1 MRKKI
6 LSIIMVIIIAVTTN
20 ITALASETARNP
32 SEERISFVNEDKSVL
47 EIGNELHEDH
57 EKNVSRAYQLKVEAL
72 GEELF
77 PEYVQ
82 KASESMNRARTLSAG
97 STELGDVTYS
107 ETKPVSDN
115 ESLTYTEYTSGR
127 ASLLYHKFWTN
138 TSSSTAVSGGTQYR
152 TTCVVT
158 VSGCYGSVYTSGFTY
173 TINLN
178 SYDWIDSIGTCHDNY
193 NLAIGTLQKKM
204 EDASPARAA
213 FAGNVEDILFQY
225 TVGISFEIRVGGN
238 AARVYAG
245 GSQI

>member
-1 MRKKI
+1 MRKRI
-6 LSIIMVIIIAVTTN
+6 ISMIMVIIIAVTTN
-20 ITALASETARNP
+20 ITALASENESDS
-32 SEERISFVNEDKSVL
+32 SENNISFINEDKSSSK
-47 EIGNELHEDH
+47 IGNAVDETQE
-57 EKNVSRAYQLKVEAL
+57 ETVSRAYQLKVEAL

-77 PEYVQ
+77 PEYAQ
-82 KASESMNRARTLSAG
+82 KAAGSMNRATTLSAE
-97 STELGDVTYS
+97 STELGEVIYS

-115 ESLTYTEYTSGR
+115 ETLTYTEYTSGR
-127 ASLLYHKFWTN
+127 ASLLYHKSWTN

-193 NLAIGTLQKKM
+193 NLAIGTLHKKM
-204 EDASPARAA
+204 EDVSPARAT

-225 TVGISFEIRVGGN
+225 TVGISFEIQVGGN

>member
-1 MRKKI
+1 MAMIMTTSVFAFSGMNVHAEGQKNAGIK
-6 LSIIMVIIIAVTTN
+6 SIMQ
-20 ITALASETARNP
+20 ETEAD
-32 SEERISFVNEDKSVL
+32 ERFF
-47 EIGNELHEDH
+47 EIGNAMDEAQE
-57 EKNVSRAYQLKVEAL
+57 ETVSRAYQLKVEAL

-77 PEYVQ
+77 PQYAQ
-82 KASESMNRARTLSAG
+82 KTAESMNRARTLSAG

-115 ESLTYTEYTSGR
+115 ETLTYIEYTSGR
-127 ASLLYHKFWTN
+127 ASLLYHKSWLN
-138 TSSSTAVSGGTQYR
+138 TTASTTASGGVQYKS
-152 TTCVVT
+152 TCAVT

-173 TINLN
+173 TINPS
-178 SYDWIDSIGTCHDNY
+178 SYDWIDKIGTCHDNY
-193 NLAIGTLQKKM
+193 DLAAGILYKQK
-204 EDASPARAA
+204 EDTSPARAG